1 MEPNMKTIIFTF
13 INIIILL
20 GLTSCAGSG
29 VVYLPIEGNP
39 SISTRFV
46 DGNKVVMSREI
57 ESTLSII
64 SVKKHKGFLSID
76 ISVTNDG
83 QNDFNVMSDNLT
95 ILAYNAENKSNNL
108 KVYTPKS
115 YLKKLQRKQQRRNA
129 MAAVGGSLQ
138 NMSAGQ
144 SSSTSKTEVSGNVF
158 TSSSSFGSSNSTI
171 RGTATTKTTTID
183 KDAQRKANKEL
194 QQEMVNRRMLQN
206 AHNQNTESL
215 LLKANTLLPNQTVGG
230 RIMVDYSSFYNKK
243 LILSFKAGKDVHK
256 IEFK

>member
-115 YLKKLQRKQQRRNA
+115 YLKKLQRKQQR
-129 MAAVGGSLQ
+129 
-138 NMSAGQ
+138 
-144 SSSTSKTEVSGNVF
+144 
-158 TSSSSFGSSNSTI
+158 
-171 RGTATTKTTTID
+171 D
-183 KDAQRKANKEL
+183 RKS
-194 QQEMVNRRMLQN
+194 V
-206 AHNQNTESL
+206 
-215 LLKANTLLPNQTVGG
+215 V
-230 RIMVDYSSFYNKK
+230 
-243 LILSFKAGKDVHK
+243 
-256 IEFK
+256 